1 MKEKEQLNTEP
12 EVSVNERPYLETAEA
27 VLSRIGSAENG
38 LSSAEAARRL
48 EANGPNKLVE
58 AKKRSNILRFF
69 DQMKDPMII
78 ILLVAAALSLITS
91 LYEHENPADV
101 FIILFVVVLNSVLGV
116 VQESKAEEA
125 IEALK
130 KMTAAKSKVLRDG
143 QIMTVQSDEL
153 VTGDVII
160 LEAGDSIPA
169 DGRLIETASMKVEE
183 AALTGESVPV
193 DKQSEAIGIEA
204 GAKDIPLA
212 DRKNMIYMGSTV
224 VYGRGRAVLTG
235 TGMSTEMGKIAD
247 AISQAEEELTPLQIK
262 LAQLSRILTKM
273 VIGICIFIFV
283 LGVFRAGHLSMDVMI
298 DTFMLAI
305 SLAVAAIPEGLVA
318 AVTIVLSI
326 GVTKMSHRNAVIR
339 RLTAVETLGCAQ
351 IICSD
356 KTGTLTQNK
365 MTVVDYFSED
375 QDILAAGMALCSD
388 AELKVT
394 EFGEEVVGEPTE
406 AALVAYSSAQNLP
419 KPGLVKLF
427 PRIGEAPFDSGRKM
441 MSTVHRNT
449 EMDTP
454 ADMTTELDKLFAKS
468 DFIQFTKGAPD
479 VVLRHCTYILTGSG
493 IVPLT
498 DELIA
503 KVRRENARM
512 AGKAL
517 RVLSLAV
524 RAHHTRP
531 DDFSDKALEHDLIF
545 VGLVGMIDPIRP
557 EVKDAVAECRQ
568 AGIRPI
574 MITGDQLDTAVAIG
588 KDLGIIDSADDAVLG
603 AALDDMTD
611 EELLNKV
618 GTYSVYAR
626 VQPEHKVR
634 IVKAWRAHNMVTA
647 MTGDGVNDAP
657 AIKSADIGIGM
668 GITGTD
674 VTKNVADMILADDNF
689 ATIVSAVEEGRRIY
703 ANIRKAIQFLLATNV
718 SEVLSILI
726 ATMMSFTILKP
737 AHLLW
742 INLIT
747 DSLPALAL
755 GLEDAE
761 GDSMKQKPRSAREGV
776 FAGGMDRDII
786 YQGAVTT
793 LLVLT
798 AYFIGEYMETGQWHI
813 VASNDGITMAFLT
826 MSMCEIFHSFNM
838 RSRRRS
844 IFSLSKQNWWL
855 WGSGLAALILTSV
868 VIAVPW
874 LAALFEFETISL
886 KEYGVAMGL
895 AFLIIP
901 IVETVKLFQ
910 RMIAAKNGEELR
922 N

>member
-27 VLSRIGSAENG
+27 VLGRVGSTENG

-143 QIMTVQSDEL
+143 EIMTVQSDEL

-318 AVTIVLSI
+318 VVTIVLSI

-479 VVLRHCTYILTGSG
+479 VVLRHCTYILTGFG

-674 VTKNVADMILADDNF
+674 VTKNVARQ
-689 ATIVSAVEEGRRIY
+689 SYR
-703 ANIRKAIQFLLATNV
+703 
-718 SEVLSILI
+718 
-726 ATMMSFTILKP
+726 P
-737 AHLLW
+737 
-742 INLIT
+742 
-747 DSLPALAL
+747 
-755 GLEDAE
+755 
-761 GDSMKQKPRSAREGV
+761 
-776 FAGGMDRDII
+776 
-786 YQGAVTT
+786 
-793 LLVLT
+793 
-798 AYFIGEYMETGQWHI
+798 
-813 VASNDGITMAFLT
+813 
-826 MSMCEIFHSFNM
+826 
-838 RSRRRS
+838 
-844 IFSLSKQNWWL
+844 
-855 WGSGLAALILTSV
+855 
-868 VIAVPW
+868 
-874 LAALFEFETISL
+874 
-886 KEYGVAMGL
+886 
-895 AFLIIP
+895 
-901 IVETVKLFQ
+901 
-910 RMIAAKNGEELR
+910 
-922 N
+922 